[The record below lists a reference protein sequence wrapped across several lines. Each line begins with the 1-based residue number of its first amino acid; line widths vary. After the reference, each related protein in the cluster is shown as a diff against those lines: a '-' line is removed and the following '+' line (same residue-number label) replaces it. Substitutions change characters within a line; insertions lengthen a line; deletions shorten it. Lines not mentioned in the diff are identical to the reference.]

1 MNYDIVQAPNINNL
15 ISKVKDKI
23 KEEWKP
29 IGGVSVVDASLGGV
43 KKLTFIQAIIQE

>member
-23 KEEWKP
+23 KEGWKP
-29 IGGVSVVDASLGGV
+29 IGGVSFIEASMV
-43 KKLTFIQAIIQE
+43 NSKTFMQAIVKE